1 MKKIAI
7 ATYINDLNY
16 GALLQAYSLGI
27 YFKNHSF
34 DVYYVNPS
42 IGGKTIESI
51 PDRLLKK
58 LFYYIVA
65 KKRITKKRTA
75 LNSFLNSN
83 FSIISESDFEK
94 DIDEFTALVCGSDQ
108 IWNIEITDG
117 FNKVFFANYDV
128 FSFAYSASVG
138 NISIVKENEEQ
149 YRKKLKNFAFIST
162 REQNLSEYINN
173 EMGLNAIHT
182 CDPVFLADNTLSMT
196 PATCRLIKSKYIFVY
211 TMNKN
216 KNIIRIAREM
226 SKKLKLPVIMLNNNL
241 YSYSYNGFKTVYALT
256 IEEFIS
262 MICNAEYV
270 ITNSFHGTSLSLIFE
285 KQFFAVKNVD
295 RNDRILDLLNNL
307 ELSDRFIESEKDV
320 NFDMID
326 YCEVRKKKNTFVNQS
341 KDYLNRCLEAMK

>member
-196 PATCRLIKSKYIFVY
+196 PATCRLIKSKYIFV
-211 TMNKN
+211 
-216 KNIIRIAREM
+216 
-226 SKKLKLPVIMLNNNL
+226 
-241 YSYSYNGFKTVYALT
+241 
-256 IEEFIS
+256 
-262 MICNAEYV
+262 
-270 ITNSFHGTSLSLIFE
+270 
-285 KQFFAVKNVD
+285 
-295 RNDRILDLLNNL
+295 
-307 ELSDRFIESEKDV
+307 
-320 NFDMID
+320 
-326 YCEVRKKKNTFVNQS
+326 
-341 KDYLNRCLEAMK
+341 